1 MKKILSFLCL
11 CSFCFAQ
18 WIMFADSKDTYLY
31 NTQTGE
37 VYIRYKKKGKN
48 YQDVFVKMP
57 KGMSPQEVEGE
68 AKVEKNASNAGVDP
82 LLDSKM
88 QSLKKSQEMM
98 NEALKGD
105 F

>member
-1 MKKILSFLCL
+1 MRKILSFLSF
-11 CSFCFAQ
+11 CSLCFAQ

-57 KGMSPQEVEGE
+57 KGMMAEEIEGDLRIE
-68 AKVEKNASNAGVDP
+68 RKPEKTVDDL

>member
-1 MKKILSFLCL
+1 MRRILSFLCC
-11 CSFCFAQ
+11 CSLSFAQ

-48 YQDVFVKMP
+48 YQDVFVKMS
-57 KGMSPQEVEGE
+57 KGMTPQEVEGNLVSE
-68 AKVEKNASNAGVDP
+68 NNTNKTEKDP

-88 QSLKKSQEMM
+88 QSLKKSQEIM

>member
-1 MKKILSFLCL
+1 
-11 CSFCFAQ
+11 
-18 WIMFADSKDTYLY
+18 MFADLKDTYLY

-48 YQDVFVKMP
+48 YQDVFVKMS
-57 KGMSPQEVEGE
+57 KGMMPEEVEKQSE
-68 AKVEKNASNAGVDP
+68 IKQNPLDKRNNDP

-88 QSLKKSQEMM
+88 QSLRKSQEMM
-98 NEALKGD
+98 NEVLRED

>member
-1 MKKILSFLCL
+1 
-11 CSFCFAQ
+11 
-18 WIMFADSKDTYLY
+18 MFADSKDTYLY

-37 VYIRYKKKGKN
+37 VYIRYQKKGKN

-57 KGMSPQEVEGE
+57 KGMTPQEIENPSE
-68 AKVEKNASNAGVDP
+68 PQNNAGKTKNDS
-82 LLDSKM
+82 LRDSKM

-98 NEALKGD
+98 NEALKGE

>member
-1 MKKILSFLCL
+1 
-11 CSFCFAQ
+11 
-18 WIMFADSKDTYLY
+18 MFADSNDTYLY

-57 KGMSPQEVEGE
+57 KGMTPQEIEGSLVSE
-68 AKVEKNASNAGVDP
+68 NNTNKTEKDP
-82 LLDSKM
+82 LLDYKI
-88 QSLKKSQEMM
+88 QSLKKSQEIM

>member
-1 MKKILSFLCL
+1 MKKILSLSCFTSL
-11 CSFCFAQ
+11 CFAQ
-18 WIMFADSKDTYLY
+18 WVMFADPKDTYLY

-57 KGMSPQEVEGE
+57 RGMSSQEVELMDTKSADKSE
-68 AKVEKNASNAGVDP
+68 ADA
-82 LLDSKM
+82 LLDLQRK
-88 QSLKKSQEMM
+88 SLQKSQEMM
-98 NEALKGD
+98 NEALSGE